1 MTISYVELSTDISY
15 PDSDQVN
22 ETYFVAQLCV
32 ATPLNV
38 ALTAK
43 GRTIAAK

>member
-1 MTISYVELSTDISY
+1 
-15 PDSDQVN
+15 
-22 ETYFVAQLCV
+22 VAQLCV

-43 GRTIAAK
+43 GRTIAAKWRNRR